1 MSQSV
6 RTNERVGLEGSARP
20 ISGIRPRW
28 GAGRLLRPLLM
39 LGGVAVL
46 VVGAGAAW
54 LAGGRI
60 VSIDDSFIS
69 VAKVVVATD
78 VSGLVAG
85 VAVHEGQMVHKG
97 DVLLRLDDRAFR
109 IALDGARADLA
120 QTALGIDAMKRDYQR
135 LLHEVSAREAQSEA
149 DQVNYRRYQGL
160 VHGGAVTAAE
170 TDDAKYK
177 LAMDQQGVAALRMQA
192 QVQLAK
198 LSDDPGIDPA
208 RTPGY
213 RQAQARVDEAQ
224 RQLDHTILRAP
235 FDGVVTQVD
244 NVQPGMYL
252 AAASPAFALVSTEQL
267 WATANPKE
275 TELTWVQPGDP
286 AQVRVDTYPGLVFD
300 GRVESISPASGSEFA
315 LLPAQ
320 NTSGNWVKVV
330 QRIPLR
336 VTIDRKPGSPA
347 LRAGMSVTVDIDT
360 GHTRS
365 LHDLF

>member
-1 MSQSV
+1 MSQTM
-6 RTNERVGLEGSARP
+6 RTDERAGLAGLGRP
-20 ISGIRPRW
+20 V
-28 GAGRLLRPLLM
+28 AGRKPAWPIGGFLRPLLM

-46 VVGAGAAW
+46 AVGAAAAW

-78 VSGLVAG
+78 VSGIVAS

-120 QTALGIDAMKRDYQR
+120 QTALGIDAMKRDYRR
-135 LLHEVSAREAQSEA
+135 LLHEVAARESQSQA
-149 DQVNYRRYQGL
+149 DEVNYGRYQKL

-177 LAMDQQGVAALRMQA
+177 LAMDRQSVEALRMQA
-192 QVQLAK
+192 QVQLAR
-198 LSDDPGIDPA
+198 LSDNPDITA
-208 RTPGY
+208 AQTPGY

-224 RQLDHTILRAP
+224 RQLDHTVLRAP
-235 FDGVVTQVD
+235 FDGIVTQVD

-252 AAASPAFALVSTEQL
+252 AAAAPAFALVSTEQV

-275 TELTWVQPGDP
+275 TELTWVKQGDP
-286 AQVRVDTYPGLVFD
+286 VHVRVDTYPGLVFS
-300 GRVESISPASGSEFA
+300 GRVDSIAPASGSEFA

-336 VTIDRKPGSPA
+336 VAIDRKPGSPA